1 MEIKDRIEHIMR
13 SQNVTATQ
21 LADMMGIQ
29 RSGIS
34 HILSG
39 RNNPSMDFIV
49 KFKDVFPEYNLDWL
63 LTCAGPK
70 TAFEKE
76 RQQKASSMQP
86 SLFEEEENEAPIEE
100 KLEEGKEIEQK
111 NVETPLIA
119 HKTVQ
124 QQEVKPPK
132 ETADTEI
139 RPLSSEKRLT
149 RIALF
154 YSDGSFEIFESDN

>member
-63 LTCAGPK
+63 LTGAGPK
-70 TAFEKE
+70 TAFDKE
-76 RQQKASSMQP
+76 RQQKASSIQP
-86 SLFEEEENEAPIEE
+86 SLFEEAENEVSIEE
-100 KLEEGKEIEQK
+100 KLEERKEIEQI
-111 NVETPLIA
+111 NVETPAIA
-119 HKTVQ
+119 QKTVEQ
-124 QQEVKPPK
+124 HEVKPP
-132 ETADTEI
+132 EEAAHTNI
-139 RPLSSEKRLT
+139 LPQSSEKRLT

-154 YSDGSFEIFESDN
+154 YTDGSFEMFEAD

>member
-63 LTCAGPK
+63 LTGAGPK
-70 TAFEKE
+70 TAFDKE
-76 RQQKASSMQP
+76 RQQKASSIQP
-86 SLFEEEENEAPIEE
+86 SLFEEEENEVPIEE
-100 KLEEGKEIEQK
+100 KLEERKEIEQI
-111 NVETPLIA
+111 NVETPAIA
-119 HKTVQ
+119 QKTVEQ
-124 QQEVKPPK
+124 HEAKPP
-132 ETADTEI
+132 EEAAHTNI
-139 RPLSSEKRLT
+139 LPQSSEKRLT

-154 YSDGSFEIFESDN
+154 YTDGSFEMFEAD